1 MNRTRQAFA
10 PVALAALVVLSL
22 GAPATARHRRL
33 SLEERIKGAQ
43 FILVATV
50 TKVEDGRK
58 GAHGKVASLAVEA
71 LLRGDRRALGE
82 TPELIFA
89 TGYACDGQTFKA
101 GDKAIFFLTRRKDGF
116 CYRVNW
122 QGGAVLIKGDVVK
135 EAGKLDHKEAK
146 PLPVKNAITMLRKT
160 IKEVAQ
166 RATGKTAKEA
176 KKTAPK
182 TAAGAGESTPDG
194 SKTAA
199 KPATPSCPTCGK
211 SDRIVK
217 VYYGYASVAEAAR
230 HGGKSGGCC
239 LDKNSPSHWC
249 ERCDAGVGRELA
261 AD

>member
-1 MNRTRQAFA
+1 MADSTSGMRELIDKTIHSAPRSIPTSTRIHHSSSEQHYDTRQ
-10 PVALAALVVLSL
+10 PRCNWTPTELADNRYD
-22 GAPATARHRRL
+22 PTI

-122 QGGAVLIKGDVVK
+122 QGGARCLSWSFG
-135 EAGKLDHKEAK
+135 
-146 PLPVKNAITMLRKT
+146 ITR
-160 IKEVAQ
+160 
-166 RATGKTAKEA
+166 
-176 KKTAPK
+176 
-182 TAAGAGESTPDG
+182 S
-194 SKTAA
+194 
-199 KPATPSCPTCGK
+199 
-211 SDRIVK
+211 
-217 VYYGYASVAEAAR
+217 
-230 HGGKSGGCC
+230 
-239 LDKNSPSHWC
+239 
-249 ERCDAGVGRELA
+249 RCDPIPNPR
-261 AD
+261 